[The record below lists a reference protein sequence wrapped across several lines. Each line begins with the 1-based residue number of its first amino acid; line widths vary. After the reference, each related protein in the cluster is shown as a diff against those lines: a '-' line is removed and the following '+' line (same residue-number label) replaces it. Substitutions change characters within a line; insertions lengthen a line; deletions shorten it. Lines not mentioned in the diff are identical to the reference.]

1 MAGLGFSLRSL
12 FSFFLWLRNMCGI
25 QDSREQLV
33 GLYLIE
39 HEAVFSAKI

>member
-12 FSFFLWLRNMCGI
+12 FSFFFSDLCGT
-25 QDSREQLV
+25 QDFREQLV

-39 HEAVFSAKI
+39 YEAVFSEKM